1 MKRFMQW
8 MAESFAPKLEAF
20 TKNIWVASIQE
31 AIMVAI
37 PMIFI
42 GSIIT
47 LISILQDFIPGMP
60 DLTPITTFSFG
71 LLGLFI
77 AFLTP
82 YVVMEK
88 KERHKI
94 KLLAGMT
101 GVSLFVMLL
110 GPTVNEDGTIQFI
123 LERFGP
129 SGMITALLVGVFVA
143 LVMNVCNKFSFFKK
157 GSSLPEFIM
166 DWFDFLVPIALV
178 LTTGWL
184 LVYQLHFDIFALIVN
199 VFEPINAVG
208 QSLTGFVLFN
218 FIGVVLYSFGVSP
231 WVMTPIWY
239 AIWIP
244 AIEENAAL
252 VAAGADP
259 VNINTFE
266 TFFSGWLGIGGMG
279 ATLPLVIWFLM
290 AKSKKLKSVGKA
302 TIVPSLFNIN
312 EPVVYGAP
320 IAFNPLLMV
329 PMWINGLITPIIVY
343 LALDMGF
350 ARIPSQIFQL
360 WYTPIGLSTYLMSGV
375 GGLLLLA
382 VVLLIVFVVWF
393 PFFKLYDAQEL
404 KKEQDINGLE
414 SGNL

>member
-1 MKRFMQW
+1 MKRFMKW
-8 MAESFAPKLEAF
+8 MTESFAPKLEAV
-20 TKNIWVASIQE
+20 TNNIWVASIQE

-60 DLTPITTFSFG
+60 NLTPITTFSFG
-71 LLGLFI
+71 LLGMFI

-82 YVVMEK
+82 YTVMEK

-101 GVSLFVMLL
+101 GLSLFLMLL
-110 GPTVNEDGTIQFI
+110 NPTIGEDGTIKFI

-129 SGMITALLVGVFVA
+129 SGMITALIVGMFVA
-143 LVMNVCNKFSFFKK
+143 VIMSVCSKISFFKK
-157 GSSLPEFIM
+157 GSSMPEFII
-166 DWFDFLVPIALV
+166 DWFDFLVPIALI
-178 LTTGWL
+178 LGTGWV
-184 LVYQLHFDIFALIVN
+184 LVYQVHFDIFGLIVK

-208 QSLTGFVLFN
+208 QSMFGFILFN

-231 WVMTPIWY
+231 WVLMPIWY

-244 AIEENAAL
+244 AIEQNAAL
-252 VAAGADP
+252 VAQGQAP

-279 ATLPLVIWFLM
+279 ATLPLVILFLM
-290 AKSKKLKSVGKA
+290 ARSKKLKAIGKA
-302 TIVPSLFNIN
+302 TIIPSLFNIN

-320 IAFNPLLMV
+320 IAFNPILMV
-329 PMWINGLITPIIVY
+329 PMWINALITPIVVY
-343 LALDMGF
+343 LALDMGL
-350 ARIPSQIFQL
+350 AQIPSKIFQL
-360 WYTPIGLSTYLMSGV
+360 WYTPIGVSTYLMSGFK
-375 GGLLLLA
+375 GLILLA

-404 KKEQDINGLE
+404 KKEQELVE
-414 SGNL
+414 EV

>member
-1 MKRFMQW
+1 MKRFMKW
-8 MAESFAPKLEAF
+8 MTESFAPRLDAI
-20 TKNIWVASIQE
+20 TNNIWIASIQE

-82 YVVMEK
+82 YTVMEK

-101 GVSLFVMLL
+101 GISLFLMLL
-110 GPTVNEDGTIQFI
+110 NPVVNEDGTVQFV

-129 SGMITALLVGVFVA
+129 AGMVTALIVGVFIAVI
-143 LVMNVCNKFSFFKK
+143 MNICAKFSFFKK
-157 GSSLPEFIM
+157 GSSMPEFIM
-166 DWFDFLVPIALV
+166 DWFDFLVPIAVIMGL
-178 LTTGWL
+178 GWV
-184 LVYQLHFDIFALIVN
+184 LVYQLHFDIFGLIVS
-199 VFEPINAVG
+199 VFEPINAMG
-208 QSLTGFVLFN
+208 QSLFGFVLFN

-231 WVMTPIWY
+231 WVLMPIWY

-252 VAAGADP
+252 VAQGLDP

-279 ATLPLVIWFLM
+279 ATLPLVIWLLF
-290 AKSKKLKSVGKA
+290 ARSKKLKTIGKA
-302 TIVPSLFNIN
+302 TLIPSLFNIN

-320 IAFNPLLMV
+320 VAFNPLLMV
-329 PMWINGLITPIIVY
+329 PMWINALITPIIVY

-350 ARIPSQIFQL
+350 AQIPSKIFQL
-360 WYTPIGLSTYLMSGV
+360 WYTPIGVSTYLMSGFN
-375 GGLLLLA
+375 GLILLA
-382 VVLLIVFVVWF
+382 VVLLIVFAVWF

-404 KKEQDINGLE
+404 KKERELQE
-414 SGNL
+414 EA

>member
-1 MKRFMQW
+1 MKRFMKW
-8 MAESFAPKLEAF
+8 MTESFAPRMDAF

-47 LISILQDFIPGMP
+47 LVTILKDYIPGMP

-82 YVVMEK
+82 YIVMEK
-88 KERHKI
+88 KGYHKI
-94 KLLAGMT
+94 KLLAGMS

-110 GPTVNEDGTIQFI
+110 NPMLNDDGTIQFI

-129 SGMITALLVGVFVA
+129 SGMVTALLVGVFVA
-143 LVMNVCNKFSFFKK
+143 VIMNVCNKFSFFKK

-166 DWFDFLVPIALV
+166 DWFDFLVPIALLLV
-178 LTTGWL
+178 TGWI
-184 LVYQLHFDIFALIVN
+184 LVYPLDFDIFALIVN
-199 VFEPINAVG
+199 LFEPINVMG

-218 FIGVVLYSFGVSP
+218 FVGVVLYSFGVSP
-231 WVMTPIWY
+231 YVLAPIWY

-252 VAAGADP
+252 VAQGLDP

-279 ATLPLVIWFLM
+279 ATLPLVIWFLL

-302 TIVPSLFNIN
+302 TIIPSLFNIN

-329 PMWINGLITPIIVY
+329 PMWISGLITPIIVY
-343 LALDMGF
+343 VVLDMGLV
-350 ARIPSQIFQL
+350 RIPSKVFQL
-360 WYTPIGLSTYLMSGV
+360 WYTPMGISTYIMSGFN
-375 GGLLLLA
+375 GLLLLA
-382 VVLLIVFVVWF
+382 VILLIVFVVWF

-404 KKEQDINGLE
+404 KKEQEQADQLV
-414 SGNL
+414 

>member
-1 MKRFMQW
+1 MKRFMKW
-8 MAESFAPKLEAF
+8 MTESFAPRLEAV
-20 TKNIWVASIQE
+20 TKNIWISSIQD

-47 LISILQDFIPGMP
+47 LVSILQDFIPGMP

-82 YVVMEK
+82 YTVMEK

-101 GVSLFVMLL
+101 GTSLFIMLL
-110 GPTVNEDGTIQFI
+110 NPTITEDGSINFI

-129 SGMITALLVGVFVA
+129 AGMITALLVGIFVA
-143 LVMNVCNKFSFFKK
+143 MIMSVCGKISFFKK
-157 GSSLPEFIM
+157 GSSMPEFIM
-166 DWFDFLVPIALV
+166 DWFDFLVPIAVILG
-178 LTTGWL
+178 TGWV
-184 LVYQLHFDIFALIVN
+184 LVYQLNFDIFALVVSI
-199 VFEPINAVG
+199 FEPINAMG
-208 QSLTGFVLFN
+208 QSLFGFVLFN
-218 FIGVVLYSFGVSP
+218 FIGVVFYSFGVSP
-231 WVMTPIWY
+231 WVLMPIWY

-244 AIEENAAL
+244 AIEQNAAL
-252 VAAGADP
+252 VAQGLDP

-279 ATLPLVIWFLM
+279 ATLPLVVWFLLS
-290 AKSKKLKSVGKA
+290 KSKKLKTIGKA

-320 IAFNPLLMV
+320 VAFNPILMV

-350 ARIPSQIFQL
+350 AEIPSKIFQL
-360 WYTPIGLSTYLMSGV
+360 WYTPIGVSTYLMSGIN
-375 GGLLLLA
+375 GLILLA
-382 VVLLIVFVVWF
+382 VVLLIVFAVWF
-393 PFFKLYDAQEL
+393 PFVKLYDAQEL
-404 KKEQDINGLE
+404 KKEQEMN
-414 SGNL
+414 

>member
-1 MKRFMQW
+1 MKRFMKW
-8 MAESFAPKLEAF
+8 MTESFAPRLDAITNK
-20 TKNIWVASIQE
+20 IWIASIQE

-82 YVVMEK
+82 YTVMEK

-101 GVSLFVMLL
+101 GISLFLMLL
-110 GPTVNEDGTIQFI
+110 NPVVNEDGTVQFV

-129 SGMITALLVGVFVA
+129 AGMVTALIVGVFIAVI
-143 LVMNVCNKFSFFKK
+143 MNVCAKFSFFKK
-157 GSSLPEFIM
+157 GSSMPEFIM
-166 DWFDFLVPIALV
+166 DWFDFLVPIAV
-178 LTTGWL
+178 IMGIGWV
-184 LVYQLHFDIFALIVN
+184 LVYQLHFDIFGLIVSI
-199 VFEPINAVG
+199 FEPINAMG
-208 QSLTGFVLFN
+208 QSLFGFIMFN

-231 WVMTPIWY
+231 WVLMPIWY

-252 VAAGADP
+252 VAQGLEP

-279 ATLPLVIWFLM
+279 ATLPLVIWFLF
-290 AKSKKLKSVGKA
+290 ARSKKLKTIGKA
-302 TIVPSLFNIN
+302 TLIPSLFNIN

-320 IAFNPLLMV
+320 VAFNPLLMV

-350 ARIPSQIFQL
+350 AQIPSKIFQL
-360 WYTPIGLSTYLMSGV
+360 WYTPIGVSTYLMSGFN
-375 GGLLLLA
+375 GLILLA
-382 VVLLIVFVVWF
+382 VVLLIVFAVWF

-404 KKEQDINGLE
+404 KKERELQE
-414 SGNL
+414 EA

>member
-1 MKRFMQW
+1 MKRFMKW
-8 MAESFAPKLEAF
+8 MTESFAPRLDAI
-20 TKNIWVASIQE
+20 TNNIWIASIQE

-82 YVVMEK
+82 YTVMEK

-101 GVSLFVMLL
+101 GISLFLMLL
-110 GPTVNEDGTIQFI
+110 NPVVNEDGTVQFV

-129 SGMITALLVGVFVA
+129 AGMVTALIVGVFIAVI
-143 LVMNVCNKFSFFKK
+143 MNVCAKFSFFKK
-157 GSSLPEFIM
+157 GSSMPEFIM
-166 DWFDFLVPIALV
+166 DWFDFLVPIAVIMGL
-178 LTTGWL
+178 GWV
-184 LVYQLHFDIFALIVN
+184 LVYQLHFDIFGLIVS
-199 VFEPINAVG
+199 VFEPINAMG
-208 QSLTGFVLFN
+208 QSLFGFVLFN

-231 WVMTPIWY
+231 WVLMPIWY

-252 VAAGADP
+252 VAQGLDP

-279 ATLPLVIWFLM
+279 ATLPLVIWLLF
-290 AKSKKLKSVGKA
+290 ARSKKLKTIGKA
-302 TIVPSLFNIN
+302 TLIPSLFNIN

-320 IAFNPLLMV
+320 VAFNPLLMV
-329 PMWINGLITPIIVY
+329 PMWINALITPIIVY

-350 ARIPSQIFQL
+350 AQIPSKIFQL
-360 WYTPIGLSTYLMSGV
+360 WYTPIGVSTYLMSGFN
-375 GGLLLLA
+375 GLILLA
-382 VVLLIVFVVWF
+382 VVLLIVFAVWF

-404 KKEQDINGLE
+404 KKERELQE
-414 SGNL
+414 EA

>member
-1 MKRFMQW
+1 MKRFMKW
-8 MAESFAPKLEAF
+8 MTESFAPRLDAI
-20 TKNIWVASIQE
+20 TNNIWIASIQE

-82 YVVMEK
+82 YTVMEK

-101 GVSLFVMLL
+101 GISLFLMLL
-110 GPTVNEDGTIQFI
+110 NPVVNEDGTVQFV

-129 SGMITALLVGVFVA
+129 AGMVTALIVGVFIAVI
-143 LVMNVCNKFSFFKK
+143 MNVCAKFSFFKK
-157 GSSLPEFIM
+157 GSSMPEFIM
-166 DWFDFLVPIALV
+166 DWFDFLVPIAVIMGL
-178 LTTGWL
+178 GWV
-184 LVYQLHFDIFALIVN
+184 LVYQLHFDIFGLIVSI
-199 VFEPINAVG
+199 FEPINAMG
-208 QSLTGFVLFN
+208 QSLFGFIMFN

-231 WVMTPIWY
+231 WVLMPIWY

-252 VAAGADP
+252 VAQGLEP

-279 ATLPLVIWFLM
+279 ATLPLVIWFLF
-290 AKSKKLKSVGKA
+290 ARSKKLKTIGKA
-302 TIVPSLFNIN
+302 TLIPSLFNIN

-320 IAFNPLLMV
+320 VAFNSLLMV

-350 ARIPSQIFQL
+350 AQIPSKIFQL
-360 WYTPIGLSTYLMSGV
+360 WYTPIGVSTYLMSGFN
-375 GGLLLLA
+375 GLILLA
-382 VVLLIVFVVWF
+382 VVLLIVFAVWF

-404 KKEQDINGLE
+404 KKERELQE
-414 SGNL
+414 EA

>member
-1 MKRFMQW
+1 MKRFMKW
-8 MAESFAPKLEAF
+8 MTESFAPRLEAI
-20 TKNIWVASIQE
+20 TNNIWIASIQE

-82 YVVMEK
+82 YTVMEK

-101 GVSLFVMLL
+101 GISLFLMLL
-110 GPTVNEDGTIQFI
+110 NPVVNEDGTVQFI

-129 SGMITALLVGVFVA
+129 AGMVTALIVGVFIAVI
-143 LVMNVCNKFSFFKK
+143 MNVCAKFSFFKK
-157 GSSLPEFIM
+157 DSSMPEFIM
-166 DWFDFLVPIALV
+166 DWFDFLVPIAV
-178 LTTGWL
+178 IMGIGWV
-184 LVYQLHFDIFALIVN
+184 LVYQLHFDIFGLIVN
-199 VFEPINAVG
+199 VFEPINAMG
-208 QSLTGFVLFN
+208 QSLFGFILFN

-231 WVMTPIWY
+231 WVLMPIWY

-252 VAAGADP
+252 VAQGLDP

-279 ATLPLVIWFLM
+279 ATLPLVIWFLF
-290 AKSKKLKSVGKA
+290 ARA

-320 IAFNPLLMV
+320 VAFNPLLMV
-329 PMWINGLITPIIVY
+329 PMWINGLVTPIIVY

-350 ARIPSQIFQL
+350 AQIPSKIFQL
-360 WYTPIGLSTYLMSGV
+360 WYTPIGVSTYLMSGFN
-375 GGLLLLA
+375 GLILLA
-382 VVLLIVFVVWF
+382 IVLLIVFAVWF

-404 KKEQDINGLE
+404 KKEQELQE
-414 SGNL
+414 EA

>member
-1 MKRFMQW
+1 MKRFMKW
-8 MAESFAPKLEAF
+8 MTESFAPRLDAI
-20 TKNIWVASIQE
+20 TNNIWIASIQE

-82 YVVMEK
+82 YTVMEK

-101 GVSLFVMLL
+101 GISLFLMLL
-110 GPTVNEDGTIQFI
+110 NPVVNEDGTVQFI

-129 SGMITALLVGVFVA
+129 AGMVTALIVGVFIAVI
-143 LVMNVCNKFSFFKK
+143 MNVCAKFSFFKK
-157 GSSLPEFIM
+157 GSSMPEFIM
-166 DWFDFLVPIALV
+166 DWFDFLVPIAV
-178 LTTGWL
+178 IMGIGWV
-184 LVYQLHFDIFALIVN
+184 LVYQLHFDIFGLIVS
-199 VFEPINAVG
+199 VFEPINAMG
-208 QSLTGFVLFN
+208 QSLFGFILFN

-231 WVMTPIWY
+231 WVLMPIWY

-252 VAAGADP
+252 VAQGLDP

-279 ATLPLVIWFLM
+279 ATLPLVIWFLF
-290 AKSKKLKSVGKA
+290 ARSKKLKTIGKA
-302 TIVPSLFNIN
+302 TLIPSLFNIN

-320 IAFNPLLMV
+320 VAFNPLLMV
-329 PMWINGLITPIIVY
+329 PMWINGLITPIVVY

-350 ARIPSQIFQL
+350 AQIPSKIFQL
-360 WYTPIGLSTYLMSGV
+360 WYTPIGISTYLMSGFN
-375 GGLLLLA
+375 GLILLA
-382 VVLLIVFVVWF
+382 VVLLIVFAVWF

-404 KKEQDINGLE
+404 KKERELQE
-414 SGNL
+414 EV

>member
-1 MKRFMQW
+1 MKRFMKW
-8 MAESFAPKLEAF
+8 MTESFAPRLEAV
-20 TKNIWVASIQE
+20 TNNIWIASIQE

-82 YVVMEK
+82 YTVMEK

-101 GVSLFVMLL
+101 GISLFIMLL
-110 GPTVNEDGTIQFI
+110 NPTINEDGSINFI

-129 SGMITALLVGVFVA
+129 AGMITALLVGVFVA
-143 LVMNVCNKFSFFKK
+143 VIMSVTGKISFFKK
-157 GSSLPEFIM
+157 GSSMPEFIM
-166 DWFDFLVPIALV
+166 DWFDFLVPIAVILG
-178 LTTGWL
+178 TGWL
-184 LVYQLHFDIFALIVN
+184 LVYQLHFDIFALV
-199 VFEPINAVG
+199 VSFFEPINAMG
-208 QSLTGFVLFN
+208 QSLFGFVLFN
-218 FIGVVLYSFGVSP
+218 FIGVVFYSFGVSP
-231 WVMTPIWY
+231 WVLMPIWY

-252 VAAGADP
+252 VAQGLDP

-279 ATLPLVIWFLM
+279 ATLPLVVWFLF
-290 AKSKKLKSVGKA
+290 AKSKKLKTIGKA

-320 IAFNPLLMV
+320 VAFNPILMV

-350 ARIPSQIFQL
+350 AQIPSKIFQL
-360 WYTPIGLSTYLMSGV
+360 WYTPIGVSTYLMSGFN
-375 GGLLLLA
+375 GLILLA
-382 VVLLIVFVVWF
+382 VVLLIVFAVWF

-404 KKEQDINGLE
+404 KKEQQSNE
-414 SGNL
+414 TA